1 MTMKMVMHL
10 FRRMV
15 TVFIHPSRGIKPL
28 WMFPRVECGW
38 CSAPTGALLYRFLQ
52 PELPFEGL
60 CNECFRRYYP
70 NHIRRSR
77 SGVRTGNLTET
88 MIKCPGCG
96 LESAGETCQVWWCRG
111 RREIREDLSPE
122 DCRKILQDA
131 VRRIVHAGWGVGI
144 MHEQECE
151 DWQCS
156 GFGEQR
162 VRIDVETDVLAEH
175 FLVYP
180 LEEDRWKL
188 LLRAKIQRPDTD
200 DGG

>member
-1 MTMKMVMHL
+1 MKEKMYL
-10 FRRMV
+10 FRRII
-15 TVFIHPSRGIKPL
+15 TIFIH
-28 WMFPRVECGW
+28 PRVECGW
-38 CSAPTGALLYRFLQ
+38 CSARTGALLYRFLQ
-52 PELPFEGL
+52 SELPFDGL
-60 CNECFRRYYP
+60 CSECFRRYYP
-70 NHIRRSR
+70 NHIRQSRSR
-77 SGVRTGNLTET
+77 VRTDNLPET
-88 MIKCPGCG
+88 MIKCPKCG

-111 RREIREDLSPE
+111 LWENREDLSPE

-131 VRRIVHAGWGVGI
+131 VRRIVHAGWGLGV

-162 VRIDVETDVLAEH
+162 VMIDVDVEILTEN

-180 LEEDRWKL
+180 LEEDERKL
-188 LLRAKIQRPDTD
+188 LLRSKIRMQCAD

>member
-1 MTMKMVMHL
+1 MKEKMYL
-10 FRRMV
+10 FRRGI
-15 TVFIHPSRGIKPL
+15 TVFIHPFRGIKPL
-28 WMFPRVECGW
+28 WRYPRVECGW

-52 PELPFEGL
+52 PELPFDGL

-70 NHIRRSR
+70 NHIRQSRSR
-77 SGVRTGNLTET
+77 MRTDNLTEA
-88 MIKCPGCG
+88 MIKCPKCG

-111 RREIREDLSPE
+111 RWEIREDLSPE

-131 VRRIVHAGWGVGI
+131 VRRIVQAGWGLRV

-151 DWQCS
+151 DWQC
-156 GFGEQR
+156 GEFGEQR
-162 VRIDVETDVLAEH
+162 VRIDVDAEILTEN

-180 LEEDRWKL
+180 LEGDERKL
-188 LLRAKIQRPDTD
+188 LLRSKIRARDAD

>member
-1 MTMKMVMHL
+1 
-10 FRRMV
+10 
-15 TVFIHPSRGIKPL
+15 
-28 WMFPRVECGW
+28 
-38 CSAPTGALLYRFLQ
+38 
-52 PELPFEGL
+52 
-60 CNECFRRYYP
+60 
-70 NHIRRSR
+70 
-77 SGVRTGNLTET
+77 
-88 MIKCPGCG
+88 
-96 LESAGETCQVWWCRG
+96 
-111 RREIREDLSPE
+111 
-122 DCRKILQDA
+122 
-131 VRRIVHAGWGVGI
+131 